1 MNKMKEAQM
10 KDGIE
15 KKKIDLE
22 NKKLETQVKLQQMS
36 DKAAMERE
44 QLKSKTALKNKVV
57 GESKSKK

>member
-44 QLKSKTALKNKVV
+44 QLKALTALKNKVV